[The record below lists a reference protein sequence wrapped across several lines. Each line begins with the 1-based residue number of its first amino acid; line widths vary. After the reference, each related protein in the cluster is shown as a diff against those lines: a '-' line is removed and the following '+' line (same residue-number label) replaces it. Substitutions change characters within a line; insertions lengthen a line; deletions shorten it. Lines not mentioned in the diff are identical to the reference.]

1 MPYTINKTNGTL
13 ISTVQDGTVDAKSL
27 DITLVGKNYSG
38 YGNIFNENF
47 VQMLENFSATTPP
60 TKPLTG
66 QLYFNSA
73 LRTLRLYTGVG
84 TDPWKSVGIIENSN
98 TKPAGY
104 NAGDLWWKTDEGRLY
119 AYTGAGTSWTL
130 VGPLTSKTG
139 ASGALESTVLRA
151 STGSDIV
158 VKIVTNGDEVAIASD
173 VDNSTNGG
181 TKSSDPSY
189 NNFPYIKKGITLP
202 AYTIGATDGVS
213 YRPPPN
219 GGGGYILWGTSASA
233 LGLVSA
239 ADGTLHYTD
248 EYLLIASLAS
258 LNNKINV
265 NNDNGVLVGI
275 QGVLGLHITD
285 STVGNVTNMT
295 GNALRFNV
303 GTSNSTSTQGGSFYN
318 VFYITTGSNNSS
330 YILPNSSATVYIGTA
345 TQTFDYAYINT
356 ATFTTVTSTVLTGA
370 TINGTTAIRDN
381 GNRVITSFTLNVG
394 RGLDLGSSQSQ
405 TITGPTGTLNLVN
418 TGTLTVTGT
427 ANQVNVTAGQ
437 NPVLSLPQSIDTNA
451 TVTFN
456 NITGSTRIDGTAIYD
471 NNSRV
476 ITQATIGANGVSSLT
491 GTSNQV
497 SVSASKG
504 AVTIS
509 TPQDIGTGSNVQF
522 NKVSTKYLTAVD
534 AGSGWAYVQGTWHLD
549 SGATFQATFADLAE
563 RYAADTV
570 YEPGTVLIVGGT
582 QEVTVTTERAN
593 VARAGIV
600 STNPAYTLNAT
611 AGNNSTHP
619 FIALAGRVPCKVTG
633 MIKKGD
639 LLVTSTVA
647 GHAEAAQLGDNPN
660 AAIGRALEN
669 FIGDSGVI
677 EVMVI

>member
-98 TKPAGY
+98 SKPAGY

-130 VGPLTSKTG
+130 VGPLTSNTG

-173 VDNSTNGG
+173 VDNTSNGG

-189 NNFPYIKKGITLP
+189 TLFPYVKKGITLP
-202 AYTIGATDGVS
+202 AYTTGATDGVS

-219 GGGGYILWGTSASA
+219 GGGGYILWGTAASA

-239 ADGTLHYTD
+239 ANGVLHYAD
-248 EYLLIASLAS
+248 EYLLLANLAS
-258 LNNKINV
+258 LNSRISV
-265 NNDNGVLVGI
+265 ANDNGILVGV
-275 QGVLGLHITD
+275 QGVGYLHVTD
-285 STVGNVTNMT
+285 SVVANLTNVT

-330 YILPNSSATVYIGTA
+330 YILPNSTATVYIGTA

-370 TINGTTAIRDN
+370 TINGTTAITDN

-394 RGLDLGSSQSQ
+394 RGLDLGNSQST

-456 NITGSTRIDGTAIYD
+456 RINGTSVYDGTSRVLTTSTRDVTLTSLQSSGSAKIY
-471 NNSRV
+471 
-476 ITQATIGANGVSSLT
+476 GAWT
-491 GTSNQV
+491 
-497 SVSASKG
+497 
-504 AVTIS
+504 
-509 TPQDIGTGSNVQF
+509 
-522 NKVSTKYLTAVD
+522 
-534 AGSGWAYVQGTWHLD
+534 LD
-549 SGATFQATFADLAE
+549 TGATFESTYADLAE
-563 RYAADTV
+563 KYLPDAD
-570 YEPGTVLIVGGT
+570 YEPSTVLVIGGT

-600 STNPAYTLNAT
+600 STHPAYMLN
-611 AGNNSTHP
+611 GELEDGVY
-619 FIALAGRVPCKVTG
+619 IALTGRVPCKVTG

-639 LLVTSTVA
+639 LLVTSNLS

-669 FIGDSGVI
+669 FVGDSGVI

>member
-98 TKPAGY
+98 SKPAGY

-173 VDNSTNGG
+173 VDNTSNGG
-181 TKSSDPSY
+181 TKNTDPSY

-219 GGGGYILWGTSASA
+219 GGGGYILWGTAASA

-285 STVGNVTNMT
+285 STVGNVTNMI

-330 YILPNSSATVYIGTA
+330 YILPNSTATVYIGTA

-394 RGLDLGSSQSQ
+394 RGLDLGNSQST

-437 NPVLSLPQSIDTNA
+437 NPVLSLPQSIDTGA

-456 NITGSTRIDGTAIYD
+456 NITGTTRIDGGAIYD
-471 NNSRV
+471 NTSRV
-476 ITQATIGANGVSSLT
+476 ITQATIAANGVTNLT
-491 GTSNQV
+491 GTANQI

-504 AVTIS
+504 AVTLSLPQNIQTGA
-509 TPQDIGTGSNVQF
+509 TPTF
-522 NKVSTKYLTAVD
+522 NSIALNAIQTQS
-534 AGSGWAYVQGTWHLD
+534 GSGTVYGNWTLAG
-549 SGATFQATFADLAE
+549 GATWQATFADLAE
-563 RYAADTV
+563 RYAADNLYV
-570 YEPGTVLIVGGT
+570 PGTVLIVGGT
-582 QEVTVTTERAN
+582 QEVTITTERAN

-600 STNPAYTLNAT
+600 STNPAFTLNAT
-611 AGNNSTHP
+611 AGDAETHP
-619 FIALAGRVPCKVTG
+619 YIALAGRVPCKVTG

-639 LLVTSTVA
+639 LLVTSNLS

-660 AAIGRALEN
+660 AVIGRALEN
-669 FIGDSGVI
+669 FVGDSGVI